1 MTFPWNVP
9 TALYYCDT
17 MKLQRLV
24 LLLVILANAFH
35 VAGQKP
41 SAFSREGD
49 RSFEEGAYLK
59 AYAYYEEAYALDSS
73 SFELIFRFAECAR
86 YAKDY
91 ALAERL
97 YDKAYQRDEGKL
109 QPDGLYWLA
118 QMQKANGKYE
128 DAQRNFK
135 KYLKKHKSKGNKAL
149 VNRAEDEAKSALWAL
164 NYKPSSNDSLRTS
177 NWRKVNESEAEIAPV
192 YVNGVVYYSTGNGE
206 GWQLMRMSYPD
217 GEAAR
222 IGGNGFTN
230 LKWNAEGTEVFGTM
244 VKDQTLS
251 IGRAKVSDQL
261 LEAPEVIDGLSVD
274 GKMHTQPAPARVNG
288 NQVLFFVSDREGGE
302 GGMDIWYTE
311 EKEGKWSKPRN
322 AGKLINT
329 AGDELTPFYS
339 NGALYF
345 SSDLHPGFG
354 GQDIFVSR
362 GAPGSWATPVNM
374 GAALNSN
381 ANDFYFSFDRKA
393 RIGFL
398 SSNRTGSTTDGVYS
412 TCCNDIYK
420 VEGWKD
426 ENKQDSITVV
436 KKDAPLLAINERL
449 PVRLYFHNDEPDPR
463 TRDTITRLSYMQCYE
478 HYLELI
484 PEYRRENAE
493 GLSGEKQEEAVQRVD
508 DFFDHQV
515 KQGVVELEALMDLML
530 GELQKGNSLQLNV
543 RGFASPRAESD
554 YNLNLTKRRTSSLV
568 NYLKIARNGA
578 FKEYID
584 SSAQNG
590 AQLRFQLLPFGEY
603 KAAQGV
609 SDDLKDVKQSIYSR
623 KACLERKIEIESV
636 VRLDNA
642 SRNSNLMQRGDTID
656 FGRTHFTDEPLRYI
670 YVIENLDNEMLI
682 IDSVVAECG
691 CTQAELSNHYI
702 APGDEAQLKLN
713 FAPFAPKGRPV
724 EKQVLLYSK
733 GLVWRRITLRVV
745 GE

>member
-1 MTFPWNVP
+1 MKFQCLAIIFWSVASAFN
-9 TALYYCDT
+9 AL
-17 MKLQRLV
+17 
-24 LLLVILANAFH
+24 
-35 VAGQKP
+35 GQKP
-41 SAFSREGD
+41 SAYLREGD
-49 RSFEEGAYLK
+49 RWFEEGAYLK
-59 AYAYYEEAYALDSS
+59 AYAYYEEAFALDSS
-73 SFELIFRFAECAR
+73 SFDLIFRYAECAR
-86 YAKDY
+86 FAKDY
-91 ALAERL
+91 GLAERL

-118 QMQKANGKYE
+118 QMQKANGRYE
-128 DAQRNFK
+128 DAQRNFR
-135 KYLKKHKSKGNKAL
+135 KYLKKHKSKGTKAL

-164 NYKPSSNDSLRTS
+164 NYKPSASDSLRTE
-177 NWRKVNESEAEIAPV
+177 NWRKVNNEEAEIAPV
-192 YVNGVVYYSTGNGE
+192 YVNGVVYFSESKGE
-206 GWQLMRMSYPD
+206 GWQLMRMKYPD
-217 GEAAR
+217 GEPAR
-222 IGGNGFTN
+222 IGGNGFAN
-230 LKWNAEGTEVFGTM
+230 LKWNAEGSEVFGTL
-244 VKDQTLS
+244 VNAQTLS
-251 IGRAKVSDQL
+251 IGKAKVNGEL
-261 LEAPEVIDGLSVD
+261 LESPEVIEGLSID
-274 GKMHTQPAPARVNG
+274 GKIHTQPAPANING
-288 NQVLFFVSDREGGE
+288 NTVLFFVSDREGGE

-311 EKEGKWSKPRN
+311 ERDGKWSKPRN
-322 AGKLINT
+322 AGKTINT

-354 GQDIFVSR
+354 GQDIFVAR
-362 GAPGSWATPVNM
+362 GTQGAFSTPANM

-398 SSNRTGSTTDGVYS
+398 VSNRKGSTTSGTYS

-426 ENKQDSITVV
+426 DTKKDTAVAE

-463 TRDTITRLSYMQCYE
+463 TRDTVTQLSYLQCYT

-484 PEYRRENAE
+484 PEYRRENTE
-493 GLSGEKQEEAVQRVD
+493 GLEGEKKEEAAQRVD
-508 DFFDHQV
+508 DFFDQQV
-515 KQGVVELEALMDLML
+515 KQGVIELDALMDLML
-530 GELQKGNSLQLNV
+530 EELQKGNSLQLNV

-568 NYLKIARNGA
+568 NYLKVARDGA
-578 FKEYID
+578 FAKYID
-584 SSAQNG
+584 STSTNG
-590 AQLRFQLLPFGEY
+590 AKLLFQLLPFGEY

-609 SDDLKDVKQSIYSR
+609 SDDLKDVKQSIYNR

-636 VRLDNA
+636 VRLDKKEGAENI
-642 SRNSNLMQRGDTID
+642 LQRGDTID
-656 FGRTHFTDEPLRYI
+656 FGQKHFTDEPMRYT
-670 YVIENLDNEMLI
+670 YVIENTGNHLLA

-691 CTQAELSNHYI
+691 CTQAELSNYYI
-702 APGDEAQLKLN
+702 APGEKAALKLS
-713 FAPFAPKGRPV
+713 FAPFAPKGKPL

-733 GLVWRRITLRVV
+733 GQVWRRITLRVV